1 MLLENKDNHMETIAV
16 QLVSVSDKE
25 LTAKTESNQLITI
38 STAETNKKDRSF
50 WQSLKDIAR
59 AKIWVPVT
67 KGTHQLLQY
76 DWLTVAPEMA

>member
-1 MLLENKDNHMETIAV
+1 METIAV

-25 LTAKTESNQLITI
+25 LTAKTESNQLIKIAT
-38 STAETNKKDRSF
+38 TANNKRDRSF